1 MKQVIQAVNTDG
13 DDEDDDDSNL
23 LCSLQLVLGHRAPI
37 TTSSK
42 HLNGVLSSLSFH
54 IYIIV
59 FKTIILSLDFWYY
72 ICYGSFCVWC
82 FS

>member
-1 MKQVIQAVNTDG
+1 MKQVIQAVNTNG

-42 HLNGVLSSLSFH
+42 HLNGVL
-54 IYIIV
+54 IV
-59 FKTIILSLDFWYY
+59 VPYLYHCLYKTIILYLDVWYY